1 MRTMESRAL
10 YVLPV
15 VVLLAGLAS
24 APALAQERIPLT
36 GIIQDQTD
44 AIVPGAVAVLV
55 NRATGEVREAVADN
69 TGRFR
74 FDVPPAKYSLLGR
87 ADDLQSDEKS
97 VTMTTEPVEVKIRL
111 KVGLE
116 EEVTVTAGNPV
127 SPEKN
132 ADALPFSEQLLTQ
145 LPLDSQNFIPLI
157 SSFLSS
163 AALGDQGPSVVVD
176 GVESDAFDVP
186 TWAVRDASTNRN
198 PYSAEFRRPGKS
210 RIEITTKKAS
220 ARRFRGD
227 LALFARDWRF
237 DETDAFAPIKS
248 PHDRRLMEGG
258 LSGPLP
264 FPHGSF
270 LFNATRL
277 VDNGVAVVNARTLQG
292 LVTANVPTRQERTN
306 VIGRADFRAGH
317 ASTMTVF
324 YTLFDEELTGQG
336 VGGFNL
342 PDRQMISTRRAH
354 RVQVARQTIEPTLMN
369 DLRLTIR
376 HGADGSGGPAASPS
390 IVVNGAFASGQAS
403 TFFRERETTIELA
416 DTAVYSKGPH
426 TFHAGARLHPRHI
439 SAFDASNFMGTFRFS
454 GLSAFEART
463 PYTFR
468 VNRGQP
474 DVSLTDH
481 EMSAH
486 AQDEIRV
493 RSNLSVM
500 AGVRYDWQS
509 LIESNRNVSPRL
521 SVAFAPVNQ
530 QTVFRA
536 GAGVFYDRLPDGA
549 YRRSLLFGG
558 DRLIETVVSDPPYQ
572 FPLPVMVMDQP
583 PSVVRLAPGLGAP
596 YLVDEGASV
605 ERALWKGTQLTVA
618 VDWLR
623 GTHLFRSRN
632 VNAPLPGTGIKPD
645 AAFANITQIEGSGS
659 MRSRSLTFTLRS
671 RAGKRFEATGQY
683 TWSRTINDV
692 SGIYQLPADNY
703 NLSAEWGRADF
714 DRRHQVTGAGIF
726 NLPRAFKVATLFT
739 LASGIPFD
747 ITTGAD
753 DNGDSVANDRPA
765 GVMRNTGKGPG
776 LARVDLRVGRVFRL
790 PSPLKRER
798 QPRNFDVYL
807 DAFNVLNRTN
817 FVNFVGVQTS
827 PFFGRANAAL
837 PPRTIQLSA
846 RYHF

>member
-1 MRTMESRAL
+1 MESRRV
-10 YVLPV
+10 YVLPLLA
-15 VVLLAGLAS
+15 LLAGLFS

-44 AIVPGAVAVLV
+44 AIVPGAVAILV
-55 NRATGEVREAVADN
+55 NRATGETREAVADN

-74 FDVPPAKYSLLGR
+74 FDVPPGKYSLSGR
-87 ADDLQSDEKS
+87 ADELQSDEKG
-97 VTMTTEPVEVKIRL
+97 VTIATEPVEVKIRL

-116 EEVTVTAGNPV
+116 EEVTVTAGNPI

-145 LPLDSQNFIPLI
+145 LPIDGQNFIPLL
-157 SSFLSS
+157 SSFLSP

-186 TWAVRDASTNRN
+186 AWAVRDASTNRN
-198 PYSAEFRRPGKS
+198 PYSAEFRRPGRS
-210 RIEITTKKAS
+210 RIEITTKRAS

-227 LALFARDWRF
+227 LALFGRNWRL
-237 DETDAFAPIKS
+237 DEAEAFAPDKS
-248 PHDRRLMEGG
+248 PHDRRMMEGG
-258 LSGPLP
+258 VSGPLP
-264 FPHGSF
+264 VPHGSF

-277 VDNGVAVVNARTLQG
+277 VDNGTAVVNARTLQG
-292 LVTANVPTRQERTN
+292 LVAANFPTRQQRTN
-306 VIGRADFRAGH
+306 VLGRADFRTSRT
-317 ASTMTVF
+317 STLTVF
-324 YTLFDEELTGQG
+324 YTLFDQELTGQG

-342 PDRQMISTRRAH
+342 PDRQTISTARAH
-354 RVQVARQTIEPTLMN
+354 RLQVARQTTTPSVMN
-369 DLRLTIR
+369 DLRLTMR
-376 HGADGSGGPAASPS
+376 HESDESGGPAATPS
-390 IVVNGAFASGQAS
+390 IIVNGAFASGQAP
-403 TFFRERETTIELA
+403 TFFRERETTLELA
-416 DTAVYSKGPH
+416 DTAVYAKGPH
-426 TFHAGARLHPRHI
+426 TFQTGARLHPRQI
-439 SAFDASNFMGTFRFS
+439 SAFDASNFAGTFRFS
-454 GLSAFEART
+454 GLSTFESGT

-468 VNRGQP
+468 INRGRP
-474 DVSLTDH
+474 DVSLGDH
-481 EMSAH
+481 ELSAY
-486 AQDEIRV
+486 AQDEMRIRN
-493 RSNLSVM
+493 NLSVM

-509 LIESNRNVSPRL
+509 LIQSDRNVSPRL
-521 SVAFAPVNQ
+521 SVAFAPINKN
-530 QTVFRA
+530 TVFRA
-536 GAGVFYDRLPDGA
+536 GAGVFRDRLPDGA
-549 YRRSLLFGG
+549 YRRTLLFGG
-558 DRLIETVVSDPPYQ
+558 DRLIETVLSDPPFQ
-572 FPLPVMVMDQP
+572 IPLPLISMNQP
-583 PSVVRLAPGLGAP
+583 PSVVWLAPGLGAP

-605 ERALWKGTQLTVA
+605 ERTLWKGTQLTVA
-618 VDWLR
+618 FDWLR
-623 GTHLFRSRN
+623 GIHLFRSRN
-632 VNAPLPGTGIKPD
+632 VNAPLPETGVRPD
-645 AAFANITQIEGSGS
+645 PAFANITQIEGSAS

-671 RAGKRFEATGQY
+671 RAGRRFEATGQY
-683 TWSRTINDV
+683 TWSRTLNDV

-703 NLSAEWGRADF
+703 DLSAEWGRADF
-714 DRRHQVTGAGIF
+714 DRRHQVTCAGIL
-726 NLPRAFKVATLFT
+726 NLARAFKMATLIT

-753 DNGDSVANDRPA
+753 DNADSVANDRPS

-776 LARVDLRVGRVFRL
+776 LARVDLRVGRIFRL

>member
-1 MRTMESRAL
+1 MRSRAVYGL
-10 YVLPV
+10 LVFA
-15 VVLLAGLAS
+15 LLAGLFS

-36 GIIQDQTD
+36 GIIRDQTD

-55 NRATGEVREAVADN
+55 NRATLEVREAVADN

-74 FDVPPAKYSLLGR
+74 FDVPPAKYSLRGR
-87 ADDLQSDEKS
+87 ADDLQSDEKA
-97 VTMTTEPVEVKIRL
+97 VTITTAPVEVTIRL

-145 LPLDSQNFIPLI
+145 LPIDGQNFIPLL

-186 TWAVRDASTNRN
+186 TWAVRDASINRN
-198 PYSAEFRRPGKS
+198 PFSAEFRRPGKS
-210 RIEITTKKAS
+210 RIEITTKRAS
-220 ARRFRGD
+220 TRRFRGD
-227 LALFARDWRF
+227 LALFVRNWRF
-237 DETDAFAPIKS
+237 DETEAFAPIKS
-248 PHDRRLMEGG
+248 PHDRRLTEGG
-258 LSGPLP
+258 VSGPLP

-277 VDNGVAVVNARTLQG
+277 VDNGTAVVNARMLEG
-292 LVTANVPTRQERTN
+292 LVTANVPTRHERTN
-306 VIGRADFRAGH
+306 VLGRADFRAGR

-324 YTLFDEELTGQG
+324 YTLFDEALTGQG

-342 PDRQMISTRRAH
+342 PDRQMISTKRAH
-354 RVQVARQTIEPTLMN
+354 RLQVARQTTEPTFMN

-376 HGADGSGGPAASPS
+376 HGADESGGPAARPS
-390 IVVNGAFASGQAS
+390 IVVNGAFASGPAS
-403 TFFRERETTIELA
+403 TFFRERDATIELA
-416 DTAVYSKGPH
+416 DSAVYSKGPH
-426 TFHAGARLHPRHI
+426 TFHAGARLHSRRI
-439 SAFDASNFMGTFRFS
+439 SAFDASNFAGTFRFS
-454 GLSAFEART
+454 GLSTFEAGT

-474 DVSLTDH
+474 DVSLGDH
-481 EMSAH
+481 ELSAH
-486 AQDEIRV
+486 AQDEIRI

-509 LIESNRNVSPRL
+509 LIQGDRNVSPRL
-521 SVAFAPVNQ
+521 SVAFAPINKN
-530 QTVFRA
+530 TVFRA

-549 YRRSLLFGG
+549 YRRALLFGG

-572 FPLPVMVMDQP
+572 FPLPVVSMNQP

-605 ERALWKGTQLTVA
+605 ERVLWKGTQLTVA
-618 VDWLR
+618 FDWLR
-623 GTHLFRSRN
+623 GIHQFRSRN
-632 VNAPLPGTGIKPD
+632 VNAPLPETGIRPD
-645 AAFANITQIEGSGS
+645 RAFANITQIEGSAS
-659 MRSRSLTFTLRS
+659 MRSRALTLTLRS
-671 RAGKRFEATGQY
+671 RVGRRFEATGQY

-692 SGIYQLPADNY
+692 SGMYQLPADNY
-703 NLSAEWGRADF
+703 DLSAEWGRADF
-714 DRRHQVTGAGIF
+714 DRRHQVTGAGIL
-726 NLPRAFKVATLFT
+726 NLPRAFKMATLIT

-776 LARVDLRVGRVFRL
+776 LARVDLRVGRIFRL
-790 PSPLKRER
+790 PSPLKGER

-817 FVNFVGVQTS
+817 FVSIVGVQTS